1 MQSPKRIVI
10 VGATSAIA
18 EHCARLWVTDQTVQ
32 LTLIGRSITKMERV
46 AQDLRVRS
54 PLSEIHMIETD
65 FLDPIKIKET
75 VDTIAN
81 EALIDLVLIAQGSL
95 SDQKTCETDLTLCN
109 HTLAIN
115 GISPILFSEAF
126 ILHMLKKNN
135 GKIVMLGS
143 VAGDRGRQSN
153 YIYGAAKGMLERY
166 AQGVQHR
173 LAKTSIQFI
182 LVKPGPTD
190 TPMTAHLKKKGFK
203 LAKVSNVAQ
212 TIVTSAN
219 QNKLVIYAPARW
231 GLIMLV
237 IKKLPLFIFNRLSL

>member
-95 SDQKTCETDLTLCN
+95 
-109 HTLAIN
+109 
-115 GISPILFSEAF
+115 
-126 ILHMLKKNN
+126 
-135 GKIVMLGS
+135 
-143 VAGDRGRQSN
+143 
-153 YIYGAAKGMLERY
+153 
-166 AQGVQHR
+166 
-173 LAKTSIQFI
+173 
-182 LVKPGPTD
+182 
-190 TPMTAHLKKKGFK
+190 
-203 LAKVSNVAQ
+203 
-212 TIVTSAN
+212 
-219 QNKLVIYAPARW
+219 
-231 GLIMLV
+231 
-237 IKKLPLFIFNRLSL
+237 